1 MVRLAK
7 VGLAIVIIVSVAS
20 ILVTPDPSDDVDGVI
35 ARHNIVN
42 AVVVPVSVS
51 QSHSL
56 PPVTFRFAPIAM
68 HRTPHNVLDLACVRL
83 CSRPGSPRD
92 IPQRFCHS
100 SFLLHFLEEPWR
112 TLEFGIHMRS
122 SRCCSTQT
130 FTVRGDSPLL
140 QKCPC
145 LTLHNVEF
153 LFSLEIRI
161 RRLGLVSPN
170 LSKLVLRVTLWPGAA

>member
-20 ILVTPDPSDDVDGVI
+20 ILITPDPSDDVDGVI

-56 PPVTFRFAPIAM
+56 PPVTFWFAPVAM
-68 HRTPHNVLDLACVRL
+68 HRSTPHNVLDLACVRL
-83 CSRPGSPRD
+83 CSRPGSARD

-122 SRCCSTQT
+122 SRRCSTQT

-140 QKCPC
+140 QKVSMFDSPQRRISIQSRNSNPEIGVCQSK
-145 LTLHNVEF
+145 
-153 LFSLEIRI
+153 SLETCSESDS
-161 RRLGLVSPN
+161 V
-170 LSKLVLRVTLWPGAA
+170 A